1 MAAAGFAHVEQYHQ
15 NVPSFGEWGWTVAVP
30 LGAPA
35 SARIRALSRLPVD
48 DSWTTREVML
58 GAFAFPKNFR
68 AGLDAIDINRIG
80 TAAIYRYYQ
89 NDWEFEQ
96 GLHPQQN
103 FGSRP

>member
-1 MAAAGFAHVEQYHQ
+1 
-15 NVPSFGEWGWTVAVP
+15 
-30 LGAPA
+30 
-35 SARIRALSRLPVD
+35 
-48 DSWTTREVML
+48 ML
-58 GAFAFPKNFR
+58 GAFAFPKKFR

-96 GLHPQQN
+96 GLHPPQN